1 MIHECLFREDKDRTG
16 PPLPL
21 QQCKNGKVGSGMN
34 ENRVLRG
41 GGAGGEVFEE
51 PALQPALTSKNQ
63 RTVVPA
69 MID

>member
-16 PPLPL
+16 LPLPL
-21 QQCKNGKVGSGMN
+21 QQCKNVKVGSGMN

-41 GGAGGEVFEE
+41 GGGEVFEE